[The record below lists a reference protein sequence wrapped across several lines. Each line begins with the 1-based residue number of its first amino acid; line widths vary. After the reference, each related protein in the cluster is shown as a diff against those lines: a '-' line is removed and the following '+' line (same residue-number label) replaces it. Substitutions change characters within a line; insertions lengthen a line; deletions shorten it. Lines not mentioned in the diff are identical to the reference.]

1 MAGKSRGLPKHLY
14 HLKGRFV
21 ARLVV
26 PERFRE
32 IVGASQFSK
41 ALGPDR
47 VAAERALPGVVATFY
62 AKIDEAER
70 KLAPEAP
77 RDAEPSRRLSPVEMA
92 RILYDEQ
99 VARDEHE
106 RNSGSRAP
114 MTLFEAGYVDV
125 LRRTVSAEATNEEM
139 DGVLGW
145 AIDDFRHRGFHGE
158 TFGRPQWRMLART
171 LARAELEYARHRS
184 ALDRGEAPGAPTDPL
199 VVLEVVPATTADN
212 VVPLRRPGDGGSEAT
227 RLTSLFKD
235 YITERKAAGG
245 GHESERRW
253 EPVFRNIHEF
263 MRAKGRKDDAN
274 TMTKSDF
281 VEWKEHLIAS
291 GLSMKTIKDV
301 YLASVKAVIRWAH
314 ENDKIEN
321 NFASAVRVKIG
332 KVQSDREKGHRL
344 DEAKQILAA
353 ALHHRPVDTGNP
365 QTTEGK
371 HLTAA
376 KKWVPWLAAH
386 TGARVAELTQLRK
399 QDVVTKDGIHC
410 VMITPDAGSV
420 KTGAYRYVPL
430 HEQLINLGFLDF
442 VDKSSGALFFDDTV
456 ATGSKTHRSK
466 TVAGRISQWLRS
478 NDAGSEKVDPSHGW
492 RHRFKTLARELG
504 CDPRIIDAI
513 QGHAA
518 RTASD
523 DYGDV
528 TVKACKTVID
538 MMPYYDVK

>member
-26 PERFRE
+26 PERLRE

-70 KLAPEAP
+70 KLAPETP
-77 RDAEPSRRLSPVEMA
+77 RDAEPPRRLSPVEMA

-99 VARDEHE
+99 VARDRAE
-106 RNSGSRAP
+106 RDGGTRIP
-114 MTLFEAGYVDV
+114 MTLFEAGYFDV
-125 LRRTVSAEATNEEM
+125 LRRTVSAEATSEEM

-158 TFGRPQWRMLART
+158 TFGKPQWRMLART
-171 LARAELEYARHRS
+171 LARAELEYMRYRS
-184 ALDRGEAPGAPTDPL
+184 ALDRGEAPAAPTDPV
-199 VVLEVVPATTADN
+199 VVLEVVPATTTGN
-212 VVPLRRPGDGGSEAT
+212 VVPLRSGDGGSEAT
-227 RLTSLFKD
+227 RLTNLFKD
-235 YITERKAAGG
+235 YMKERKVAGG

-263 MRAKGRKDDAN
+263 MRAQGRKDDAN

-281 VEWKEHLIAS
+281 VAWKEHLIAS

-301 YLASVKAVIRWAH
+301 YLASVKAVVRWAH

-321 NFASAVRVKIG
+321 NFASTVRVKAP
-332 KVQSDREKGHRL
+332 KRQLDREQGHTL

-371 HLTAA
+371 YLTAA
-376 KKWVPWLAAH
+376 KKWAPWLAAH
-386 TGARVAELTQLRK
+386 AGARISEITQLRK
-399 QDVVTKDGIHC
+399 QDVVKKDGVYCIM
-410 VMITPDAGSV
+410 VTPDAGSV
-420 KTGAYRYVPL
+420 KNSKYRYVPL
-430 HEQLINLGFLDF
+430 HKQIIDMGFLDF
-442 VDKSSGALFFDDTV
+442 VEKSSGALFFDDSIVTK
-456 ATGSKTHRSK
+456 AKTPRSRF
-466 TVAGRISQWLRS
+466 VAGRISDWLR
-478 NDAGSEKVDPSHGW
+478 AKKVGSPDVQPNHGW

-504 CDPRIIDAI
+504 LDPRVVDAI
-513 QGHAA
+513 QGHAT

-528 TVKACKTVID
+528 TIKACKRAID
-538 MMPYYDVK
+538 MMPSYDVK